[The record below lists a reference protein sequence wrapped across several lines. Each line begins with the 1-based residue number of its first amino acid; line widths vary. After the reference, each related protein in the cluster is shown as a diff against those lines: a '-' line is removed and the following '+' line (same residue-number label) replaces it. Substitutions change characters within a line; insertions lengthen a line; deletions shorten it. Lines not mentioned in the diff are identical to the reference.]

1 MKIKFLNFKYLT
13 LYVFSLLILGI
24 HIVEPVQS
32 VEAQEIPELHMLV
45 VSGNIFLEGNSIK
58 TDSLDG
64 YKVEARVGDVIL
76 GTIVIGNVVSGR
88 FSGLQIGPNIALE
101 GNNIEFWI
109 GNQKATE
116 TLIFGQTTASGVYCS
131 GCSWALPIVKTLD
144 LTFQKIPEA
153 TPTPTPDDAGPHFI
167 SGKLIFGSNPSA
179 PDGYGTIIAK
189 IDGEPIGAGTVT
201 GGNYTITSDPGTVE
215 YIGKDMIFHIGE
227 YISQTKIKFE
237 ADGFQEAKTLFF
249 PAFIPTA
256 TPTPTAVPPT
266 VTPTP
271 TPLPTAT
278 STPQPT
284 RTATPVAQPT
294 ATYTATPTPTAIA
307 ALSSATTSSE
317 SSGGCNSRGGGPA
330 SVGLLLLSLTPLYLL
345 RQKRKKI

>member
-1 MKIKFLNFKYLT
+1 MKIKFLNFKYFS
-13 LYVFSLLILGI
+13 LYVFSLFFLGI
-24 HIVEPVQS
+24 HIVQPVQS

-45 VSGNIFLEGNSIK
+45 VSGDVFLEGNSIK

-64 YKVEARVGDVIL
+64 YNLIAKVGDVTL
-76 GTIVIGNVVSGR
+76 GTIAIGNVVTGR
-88 FSGLQIGPNIALE
+88 FSGLQIGPDIPSE
-101 GNNIEFWI
+101 GKNIEFWI

-116 TLIFGQTTASGVYCS
+116 TIVFGQTTASGAYCG
-131 GCSWALPIVKTLD
+131 GCSWALPIVRTLD
-144 LTFQKIPEA
+144 LTFQKVPDP
-153 TPTPTPDDAGPHFI
+153 TPTPTPDEAGPHFI
-167 SGKLIFGSNPSA
+167 SGKLIFGSNPNA
-179 PDGYGTIIAK
+179 PDGYETIIAK
-189 IDGEPIGAGTVT
+189 IDDESIGSGTVT
-201 GGNYTITSDPGTVE
+201 GGNFTITADPGTVE

-237 ADGFQEAKTLFF
+237 ADGFKEGKTLFF

-256 TPTPTAVPPT
+256 TPTPTALPPT

-307 ALSSATTSSE
+307 AVVTTSSSE